1 MLSDLLQDTRQ
12 SLRAF
17 RQNPGFALTAIAA
30 LALGIGANTA
40 IFSVVNAVLLKP
52 VPFPHPERLLM
63 IMSTSPTGSEPL
75 GSSAKFAHWSRQT
88 SVIEDVA
95 AFRSGVV
102 NYTGSGGVEQL
113 RLEQV
118 SAAYFRCFGTPVI
131 RGRPFTPEE
140 DRPQGPRS
148 ALISEG
154 LWQRRFGRDE
164 KILGSHHLAR
174 RRAICR
180 YRYRRRVVR
189 LARIGPAPE
198 VFTAFQLDPGT
209 SDHGDFFEVAAH
221 LRPGVTLEQAKA
233 QFQVAVQDFRRR
245 FPTGILPQEAF
256 TVTPFREAY
265 VGDFRRW
272 LLLFAGAVGLVL
284 LIACV
289 NVASLLLVRAAGRR
303 VRWRSAQRSVPVGVG
318 SSASF

>member
-1 MLSDLLQDTRQ
+1 VLSDLLQDTRQ

-52 VPFPHPERLLM
+52 VPFPHPDRLLM

-164 KILGSHHLAR
+164 KILGS
-174 RRAICR
+174 AI
-180 YRYRRRVVR
+180 
-189 LARIGPAPE
+189 
-198 VFTAFQLDPGT
+198 
-209 SDHGDFFEVAAH
+209 
-221 LRPGVTLEQAKA
+221 
-233 QFQVAVQDFRRR
+233 
-245 FPTGILPQEAF
+245 
-256 TVTPFREAY
+256 
-265 VGDFRRW
+265 
-272 LLLFAGAVGLVL
+272 
-284 LIACV
+284 
-289 NVASLLLVRAAGRR
+289 SLGGE
-303 VRWRSAQRSVPVGVG
+303 P
-318 SSASF
+318 